1 MHLLARR
8 LIAAAT
14 ALLIAGMIA
23 SSAVPAGAQDFPT
36 HPVRIIT
43 DSAPGSAIDVPVRII
58 AQALSRVW
66 GQQAVVVNQPGAG
79 GAIAARTAATAAPD
93 GYTLGVAAVSAFVA
107 LPGAADNLPIQ
118 VPRDFVP
125 IGYLGG
131 APMFIAAGPW
141 LEVRTLPELIALAKQ
156 KPGEVSYGV
165 NGIGRLTHLTGE
177 LLQDRAGI
185 KLLMVPYSGGTAQIL
200 NDIMGKR
207 VALVLDAY
215 SGIAGAISAGTV
227 RPLAVASENRMAD
240 FFPDLPTVAET
251 LPGFEAIGWQVLL
264 APAGTPEAIVRKANA
279 DLTMA
284 MSDLDTRKRLADLG
298 RDQRA
303 MSPGRT
309 LAFIQAEQQ
318 KWAPIVKQIG
328 PAQ

>member
-1 MHLLARR
+1 MHLSAHRH
-8 LIAAAT
+8 IAAAT
-14 ALLIAGMIA
+14 ALVFAGMVA
-23 SSAVPAGAQDFPT
+23 SSAVPAWAQDYPT
-36 HPVRIIT
+36 HPVRLIT
-43 DSAPGSAIDVPVRII
+43 DSAPGSSIDVPVRII
-58 AQALSRVW
+58 AQALSRVS

-93 GYTLGVAAVSAFVA
+93 GYTLGVAAASAFVA

-125 IGYLGG
+125 VGYLGG

-141 LEVRTLPELIALAKQ
+141 LGVRTLPELIALAKE

-177 LLQDRAGI
+177 LLQNKAGI

-200 NDIMGKR
+200 NDIMGRR

-215 SGIAGAISAGTV
+215 SGIAGAIGAGTV

-240 FFPDLPTVAET
+240 FPDLPTVAET

-303 MSPGRT
+303 MSPART
-309 LAFIQAEQQ
+309 LAFIQAEQE

-328 PAQ
+328 PSQ